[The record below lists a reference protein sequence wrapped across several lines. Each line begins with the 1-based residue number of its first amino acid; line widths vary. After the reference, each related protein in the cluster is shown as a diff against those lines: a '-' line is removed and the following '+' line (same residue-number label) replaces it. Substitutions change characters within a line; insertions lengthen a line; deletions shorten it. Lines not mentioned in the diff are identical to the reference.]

1 MVAPARRLEPVRRP
15 ARPDTRAGSPRAG
28 RSGSAAAAT
37 ATALKPGRVLSPASR
52 ARAPKETPRP
62 QLRIVAP
69 QIRRR
74 RAGLAAVAVC
84 GITFLVMLGLT
95 VFQARIAAE
104 QMRLE
109 QLDRAIADEQ
119 AISTRLRLQVA
130 LAQTPESAA
139 ARAQAEG
146 LALPKDG
153 IELYVTPTLQ
163 DVVAVASGGAAAAPV
178 PAPAPAP
185 VPAAAP
191 APTDPNA
198 AEGAP

>member
-1 MVAPARRLEPVRRP
+1 MAAPARHLEPARRST
-15 ARPDTRAGSPRAG
+15 RPDPRAGSSRG
-28 RSGSAAAAT
+28 RGAAASAAT
-37 ATALKPGRVLSPASR
+37 AAALKPGRVLAPSAR
-52 ARAPKETPRP
+52 ARAPKEAPRP

-84 GITFLVMLGLT
+84 GITFLVMLALT

-109 QLDRAIADEQ
+109 QLDRAIAEEQ

-139 ARAQAEG
+139 AKARAEG
-146 LALPKDG
+146 LSLPKDG
-153 IELYVTPTLQ
+153 IELYVTPSLQ
-163 DVVAVASGGAAAAPV
+163 DVVAVASRGAATVV
-178 PAPAPAP
+178 PA
-185 VPAAAP
+185 PAAAP
-191 APTDPNA
+191 APAPAEA
-198 AEGAP
+198 ASPVAPAQGAP